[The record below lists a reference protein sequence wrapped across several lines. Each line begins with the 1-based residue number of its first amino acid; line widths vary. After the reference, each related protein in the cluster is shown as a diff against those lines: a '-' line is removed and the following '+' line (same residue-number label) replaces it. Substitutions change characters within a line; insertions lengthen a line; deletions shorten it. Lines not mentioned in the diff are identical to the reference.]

1 MKTLMVTPYAPWR
14 DGIANYALQEVALMR
29 AAGEEVDVCSP
40 QPSAAHFH
48 LDLRSR
54 RGPLALAKRVRAYDR
69 VIVQFHPDVFLSP
82 GMTPGRVIEQLAG
95 LRIAARFARR
105 FEVRIHEV
113 DYARGRRGDRE
124 SKAWARLWN
133 QVDEIVMHTEVERD
147 RFIDAFGVDPSRV
160 SLAEHGGNFE
170 RRTTA
175 TRAQAR
181 ANLGIDSNAFTFVS
195 IGFLQPHK
203 GFDRALRAYSQIGNL
218 GAALHVV
225 GSVRV
230 DDPEFVDH
238 VAELHR
244 LAASIP
250 GAYVHEGYVDDVL
263 FDTWIVAADV
273 VVLPYR
279 YIWSSSV
286 IERATLY
293 ERPVIATR
301 VGGLVHQAPAGA
313 TLVDDDDELAAA
325 MVRAVAGGGEAIS
338 ESAAE
343 VVEVGDSGGAARSPW
358 KGIANSPSL
367 SASEVQS
374 LVRKNAFG
382 RRRGVVRNSSHG
394 SPEHSASLRQVRPI
408 TPPVYEDV
416 SYPKA
421 IIMRVVRKLTAWQI
435 APIEQTVNDLRH
447 SAINAIE
454 SIEANESDSQQPDRS
469 L

>member
-1 MKTLMVTPYAPWR
+1 MKILMVTPYAPWR
-14 DGIANYALQEVALMR
+14 DGIANYALQEVARLR
-29 AAGEEVDVCSP
+29 AAGDEVEVCSP
-40 QPSAAHFH
+40 HPSAAHFH

-54 RGPLALAKRVRAYDR
+54 RGPLALAKRVRNYDR

-82 GMTPGRVIEQLAG
+82 GMTPGRVVEQLVG
-95 LRIAARFARR
+95 LRIAAQLARR

-113 DYARGRRGDRE
+113 NYSQGRGSRWA
-124 SKAWARLWN
+124 KAWGWLWKE
-133 QVDEIVMHTEVERD
+133 VDEIVMHTEVERD

-160 SLAEHGGNFE
+160 SLAEHGSNFE
-170 RRTTA
+170 RRTVA

-181 ANLGIDSNAFTFVS
+181 ANLGIDADAFTFVS

-203 GFDRALRAYSQIGNL
+203 GFDRALHAFGEIARPGT
-218 GAALHVV
+218 ALHVV
-225 GSVRV
+225 GSVRT
-230 DDPEFVDH
+230 DDSAFLEH
-238 VAELHR
+238 ASELHR
-244 LAASIP
+244 LAASTP
-250 GAYVHEGYVDDVL
+250 GAFVHEGYVDDVL

-286 IERATLY
+286 IERANLY

-313 TLVDDDDELAAA
+313 TLVDDDAELAAA
-325 MVRAVAGGGEAIS
+325 MGQAVTGKSDAITEPVTGEAH
-338 ESAAE
+338 ESGEPGTAPTSWQQIGNA
-343 VVEVGDSGGAARSPW
+343 
-358 KGIANSPSL
+358 PSL

-382 RRRGVVRNSSHG
+382 RRRGVVRSSAHG
-394 SPEHSASLRQVRPI
+394 SPEYSAKLRQVRPI
-408 TPPVYEDV
+408 TPPAYEDV
-416 SYPKA
+416 SFPKA
-421 IIMRVVRKLTAWQI
+421 IVMRVVRKLTAWQI